1 MKFTFMVQDE
11 SDWNKTKRTVEFE
24 AVQLDDIVSEFE
36 LFLKGSGFH
45 FDNILIH
52 ENDDDGVEDDNFW
65 GEDDNFFAKV
75 PEDKSLDDLRE
86 PLSDLT
92 EKEKLEAAKNSPRY
106 YGLQKEHQGLY
117 KNPEGSTK
125 HLPKYYGMLVTEC

>member
-52 ENDDDGVEDDNFW
+52 ENDDDG
-65 GEDDNFFAKV
+65 K
-75 PEDKSLDDLRE
+75 
-86 PLSDLT
+86 T
-92 EKEKLEAAKNSPRY
+92 
-106 YGLQKEHQGLY
+106 
-117 KNPEGSTK
+117 
-125 HLPKYYGMLVTEC
+125 